1 VGVNGGIV
9 VEPWRVVV
17 VVAIGKRQGTKKRS
31 EGRGIRNTLVKGRE
45 GSKGSKDGIGDW
57 GKGDGGA
64 GRREFGVC
72 RLLRS

>member
-9 VEPWRVVV
+9 VEPWRVVVV

-45 GSKGSKDGIGDW
+45 
-57 GKGDGGA
+57 
-64 GRREFGVC
+64 
-72 RLLRS
+72 